1 MWYGHGAKV
10 PHERLQK
17 FQLVFEEWGQEGD
30 PEKAGGPVYWRMQLT
45 LPETVS
51 LISIQNA

>member
-1 MWYGHGAKV
+1 MWYGHGTKV

-51 LISIQNA
+51 LISIQNV